1 MNFPHTYPVNL
12 TWKHNRVGVLTA
24 NEVDTAFEVAT
35 PPPFNG
41 GVQNVWSP
49 EHLFTAA
56 VNSCFMTTF
65 LAIAE
70 NSKLAFE
77 EFNCAA
83 DGVLD
88 LVDRKYRMTQVALYP
103 HLVIANKADELK
115 ALRVLEKAEKACLVT
130 NSITATVSLQP
141 TVLVAKPV

>member
-1 MNFPHTYPVNL
+1 MNFPQTYQVNV

-24 NEVDTAFEVAT
+24 TKVDTAIEVAT
-35 PPPFNG
+35 PVPFKG
-41 GVQNVWSP
+41 GLENTWSP

-65 LAIAE
+65 LTIAE

-77 EFNCAA
+77 GFACTA

-88 LVDRKYRMTQVALYP
+88 VVEGQYRMTQINLIP
-103 HLVIANKADELK
+103 RLVISNEADEAK
-115 ALRVLEKAEKACLVT
+115 ATRVLEMAQKACLIS
-130 NSITATVSLQP
+130 NSIHATVSLQP
-141 TVLVAKPV
+141 TILVAKPE